1 MKMKRTF
8 LIIGIVLVVL
18 ALISFAISLLQHQLA
33 TSVLDASNDFIH
45 RAFKRSAIF
54 LWVGIGLSIPGIAA
68 IVSSF
73 LFFGKPAT
81 IATGKLISFN
91 YSPGYGD
98 MDGASHHENLQ
109 KDENG
114 NWVIICSDREDH
126 ESPIIVTT
134 YAVNAS
140 DVADFDEFLKDKNFA
155 ALSLRKESDL
165 FITDYHS
172 WSYSIDYDN
181 SAIGGEKRFYVRIDQ
196 YHEYSDADN
205 ELMKEVLERF
215 RGLRGK
221 QISVVTETED

>member
-1 MKMKRTF
+1 MKKVM

-18 ALISFAISLLQHQLA
+18 ALISFAISLLQHHVA

-45 RAFKRSAIF
+45 RAFKRSTVF
-54 LWVGIGLSIPGIAA
+54 LFVGIGLALPGVAA
-68 IVSSF
+68 IVSAF
-73 LFFGKPAT
+73 LFFGKPQT
-81 IATGKLISFN
+81 IATGELISFN

-98 MDGASHHENLQ
+98 MNGEYHYESLQ

-114 NWVIICSDREDH
+114 KWVIICRDREDH
-126 ESPIIVTT
+126 ESPIIETT
-134 YAVNAS
+134 YAVSEA
-140 DVADFDEFLKDKNFA
+140 DVYTFDEFMKEQNFA

-181 SAIGGEKRFYVRIDQ
+181 SGFGGDKRFYVRISE
-196 YHEYSDADN
+196 YHDYSDADN
-205 ELMKEVLERF
+205 KLMKEVLERF